1 MMTAV
6 LCTPLPSRPVQW
18 KGEVSKGLPELTPE
32 ERLHAAEEMSDV
44 LLYLVR
50 VWGGVG

>member
-1 MMTAV
+1 M
-6 LCTPLPSRPVQW
+6 QW
-18 KGEVSKGLPELTPE
+18 KGEVSKGLLELAPE

-50 VWGGVG
+50 AQGGVERCGRVWGSVG